1 MRLMPTV
8 SAAVLAAIAM
18 GATGSTARAQGCD
31 DLWAE
36 RNSYYKAAGY
46 CFKTRRA
53 IQYFGNAGCQYD
65 NERDLPLSANVRARI
80 SQIVRTER
88 AYGCRG

>member
-8 SAAVLAAIAM
+8 SAAVLAAIAI
-18 GATGSTARAQGCD
+18 GSTGSIALAQSCD
-31 DLWAE
+31 DLWVE

-53 IQYFGNAGCQYD
+53 IQYFGNGGCQYD

-80 SQIVRTER
+80 NQIVRTER
-88 AYGCRG
+88 ADGCRG